1 MRRWMKFNCFSFLLI
16 TSKWKE
22 WTRIVLPAS
31 WLSCPCFSCVQKV
44 IKEKSHVFPEICP
57 SVSFLLFLFIWNFSF
72 LWTFFFVL
80 GPTQL
85 GFYSQQ
91 SFPRVGFYPR
101 RQLQFIILQ
110 SLWSPKPFKVLSP
123 CIQLVPW
130 SLHCPSCPLQFHT
143 PSSEGPR
150 CSPVPWVNLVGSLF
164 FGHQVVPLLSLPMLT
179 SHRPRNCWCLFPF
192 LFGMWQGLLSHN
204 HGILILLL

>member
-1 MRRWMKFNCFSFLLI
+1 MSLLQLC
-16 TSKWKE
+16 SKSDKRKMS
-22 WTRIVLPAS
+22 RISWDLSICILSPLPFY
-31 WLSCPCFSCVQKV
+31 L
-44 IKEKSHVFPEICP
+44 E
-57 SVSFLLFLFIWNFSF
+57 LLLPLN
-72 LWTFFFVL
+72 LFFVL